1 MTEARDGYCANGS
14 WCIRG
19 NPHSGGCVPS
29 RASLDEFGAILRLA
43 EAAVTLAERLNSAL
57 AEYYATVTKEA

>member
-1 MTEARDGYCANGS
+1 MSDGYCSNGS

-19 NPHSGGCVPS
+19 NPHSGGCVPD
-29 RASLDEFGAILRLA
+29 RTMVDELGAVFRLA
-43 EAAVTLAERLNSAL
+43 EAAVRLVERLNSAL